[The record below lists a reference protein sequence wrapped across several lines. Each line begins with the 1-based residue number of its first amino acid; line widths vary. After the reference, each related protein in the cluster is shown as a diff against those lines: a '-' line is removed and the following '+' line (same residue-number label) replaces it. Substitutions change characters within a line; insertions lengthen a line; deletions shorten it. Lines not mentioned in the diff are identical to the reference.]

1 MGFQISKN
9 NFRGVNLKYS
19 SFRKKATY
27 IFQFIFKSQKV
38 ITKPKVSKVLIY
50 DGTFPELL
58 LKYIKD
64 YSYSILQVRGESINL
79 YVLCKA
85 ALTKDFW
92 TDNKWRVYTYTYIN
106 IVSPKVIITFI
117 DNKQEFYLISQNFEK
132 ITTIFVQ
139 NGTRGFSGDIFGSLS
154 NNNKFCVDYMLVH
167 NKEIGNK
174 YKEFIKG
181 EVIPIGSLINNDLN
195 HQLDV
200 VRNQIVFISQF
211 RPRSNKNG
219 IFYVDKENKIIF
231 WDSFFAAEKICLSF
245 LKSWCQKNGKNLVIA
260 GVESR
265 YDSQEQVFFTEI
277 LQDFPFKY
285 VPRTST
291 YSSYELMSSAEMV
304 VSIDSTLGFE
314 SLGLGKRT
322 AFFSIRPQSYFKFG
336 WPASLPDKGLFWTN
350 QSNVNHFSEIMD
362 FLNTASERDWSD
374 SISELKIKLMDY
386 DPGNTKLIKLLNRLL
401 KIRDL

>member
-38 ITKPKVSKVLIY
+38 FTKPKVSEVLIY

-92 TDNKWRVYTYTYIN
+92 TDNKWRIYKYTYIN

-117 DNKQEFYLISQNFEK
+117 DNTQEFYLISQNFEK

-139 NGTRGFSGDIFGSLS
+139 NGTRGISGDIFESITH
-154 NNNKFCVDYMLVH
+154 NDKFCVDYMLVH
-167 NKEIGNK
+167 NVEIGNK
-174 YKEFIKG
+174 YEEFIKG
-181 EVIPIGSLINNDLN
+181 EVIPIGSLINNGLN

-211 RPRSNKNG
+211 RPMRHKNG
-219 IFYVDKENKIIF
+219 IFYVDKENTIVF
-231 WDSFFAAEKICLSF
+231 WDDFFDAERICLNF
-245 LKSWCQKNGKNLVIA
+245 LKNWCQSNSKNLVIA
-260 GVESR
+260 GVESQ
-265 YDSQEQVFFTEI
+265 YDSQERLFFTEI

-285 VPRTST
+285 VPRTGT
-291 YSSYELMSSAEMV
+291 YSSYELISSAEIV

-322 AFFSIRPQSYFKFG
+322 AFFSLRPQFRFG

-350 QSNVNHFSEIMD
+350 QQNVIHFSEIMD
-362 FLNTASERDWSD
+362 FLNTASDRDWLET
-374 SISELKIKLMDY
+374 ISELKIKLMDY
-386 DPGNTKLIKLLNRLL
+386 DPGNTKLIKLLNGLL
-401 KIRDL
+401 SISDL